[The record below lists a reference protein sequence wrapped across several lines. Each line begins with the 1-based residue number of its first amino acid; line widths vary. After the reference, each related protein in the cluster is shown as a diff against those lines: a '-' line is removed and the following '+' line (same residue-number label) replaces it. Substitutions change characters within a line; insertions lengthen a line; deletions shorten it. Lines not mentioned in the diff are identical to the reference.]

1 MRAVFIAVFVALNSV
16 IATEPSKLVFRG
28 TIIRIEQGVTA
39 DPFKH
44 FVITTSVDKVLSGSF
59 HGKQFQFAVHS
70 PSQSGLY
77 AGKQYTVRATRTET
91 GYTVDELQWLRTTE
105 RKKQ

>member
-1 MRAVFIAVFVALNSV
+1 MRAAFISVFVALNSV
-16 IATEPSKLVFRG
+16 IATEPSELVFRG

-39 DPFKH
+39 DPFKS

-70 PSQSGLY
+70 PSQSGLGT
-77 AGKQYTVRATRTET
+77 GKQYTVRVTRTET
-91 GYTVDELQWLRTTE
+91 GYTVDELQWVRATE
-105 RKKQ
+105 HKKQ